1 VLPESILDR
10 DAILQVLL
18 NLLDNAVKYAGD
30 NGAKIRV
37 GVRPG
42 GPGGAAAGRGVV
54 IEVEDDGP
62 GVPEKERELVFEEF
76 YRGDDTLSRR
86 VEGTGIGL
94 AVARRIVLAH
104 GGRIDVTR
112 SERLGGA
119 WFAVAL
125 PDAETGRRLALAAS
139 RGHTS

>member
-1 VLPESILDR
+1 
-10 DAILQVLL
+10 
-18 NLLDNAVKYAGD
+18 VKYAGD

-42 GPGGAAAGRGVV
+42 GPAGAAAGRGVV

-94 AVARRIVLAH
+94 AVARRIALAH
-104 GGRIDVTR
+104 GGRIEVTR

-119 WFAVAL
+119 CFAVTI